1 MCLVRSRW
9 AVALKGWLDLQQY
22 YISAFKS
29 GVYPRILRDRVF
41 LWARLHPASA
51 DAPQDGIGRPLR
63 WESVRSALSSALVT
77 ADANSVA
84 DRGRSL
90 GCDLFCRWERLCH
103 VEVWRLLGNG

>member
-1 MCLVRSRW
+1 MCAVCSPW

-63 WESVRSALSSALVT
+63 WESVRSIATLPP
-77 ADANSVA
+77 
-84 DRGRSL
+84 SL
-90 GCDLFCRWERLCH
+90 G
-103 VEVWRLLGNG
+103 